1 MKKMNILLCK
11 AIGLLLLLVAAY
23 TANAQ
28 PAWSRGIQTLTVTHE
43 EGMKRAERA
52 LLAEGYTIQNRG
64 GDFFGALKGIH
75 TAIIACNTTSDGK
88 AYINIVI
95 ASTSNDGNVPGQER
109 VNLQKRMDI
118 PSSTSTPPLPPNNPN
133 PNAVQ
138 GNWGTQANGLGGKPG
153 DRFTIYFPPN
163 GTLSGRIWGTGIYT
177 DDGSI
182 ATAAVHAGLS
192 TVQNGGTVTIELR
205 PGQPSYTGTVKNGV
219 TSNNYGAFSGSFVF
233 VGDNA
238 GQVTPPP
245 PPANTVQANWG
256 TQADA
261 YRGKNGQR
269 FTFYFPPGG
278 AQGRLWGT
286 DTYTD
291 DSSIG
296 SAAVHA
302 GVISFQNGG
311 TVTIEIRAGQ
321 PSYQGTARNGANS
334 ASYGGWSGSFVIVR

>member
-1 MKKMNILLCK
+1 MKTMNQFARRATCLLF
-11 AIGLLLLLVAAY
+11 LLVTAHAAH
-23 TANAQ
+23 AQ
-28 PAWSRGIQTLTVTHE
+28 PAWSRGIQKLTVTHE
-43 EGMKRAERA
+43 EGMKRAENA
-52 LLAEGYTIQNRG
+52 LVAEGYTIQNRG

-75 TAIIACNTTSDGK
+75 TAIIACNATTDGK
-88 AYINIVI
+88 AYINIFV

-118 PSSTSTPPLPPNNPN
+118 PSSTVPNNP
-133 PNAVQ
+133 PPGTIQ

-163 GTLSGRIWGTGIYT
+163 GTISSRIWGTGIYT

-182 ATAAVHAGLS
+182 ATAAVHAGMI

-205 PGQPSYTGTVKNGV
+205 PGQPSYTGTVKNGI
-219 TSNNYGAFSGSFVF
+219 TSNNYGAFGGSFVF
-233 VGDNA
+233 VGDNSV
-238 GQVTPPP
+238 QVTPPP
-245 PPANTVQANWG
+245 PPPLPPVNTVQANWT

-278 AQGRLWGT
+278 TARRIWGT

-302 GVISFQNGG
+302 GLISYQNGG
-311 TVTIEIRAGQ
+311 TVTIEVRAGQ
-321 PSYQGTARNGANS
+321 SSYQGTARNGVNS
-334 ASYGGWSGSFVIVR
+334 ENYGSWSGSFVFVR